1 MKVRT
6 HNIKLLSTALAGLF
20 VLFGIIAI
28 WVICFEGRP
37 PAIHLKLPSPSI
49 GISQELQLTVSD
61 DRSGLRKIWIGIVR
75 DRRERTIFEK
85 EYPGKA
91 IFTGGKIKKDTLK
104 VIIEPKKLDLPDGKA
119 ILRISVRDFS
129 WRKWWKGNSKYLEQ
143 EILIDTRAPDIT
155 VLTQV
160 HNITRGGS
168 GLVIYRLSEPCP
180 QSGVFVGGDFFPG
193 HAGYFKNRDILMA
206 FCALNHTQG
215 RGTEIFVKATDYAQN
230 SSRAGINYH
239 IRKKKFRKDRL
250 RLPESFLNR
259 KVPEFDK
266 ELPHLTQ
273 GALIDRF
280 LAINRDVRKK
290 NYERIMELTQK
301 TTNTLFWKG
310 VFLRQP
316 KSARKAGFAD
326 YRDYLYKGKK
336 VDSQV
341 HLGIDLASLPFSSVL
356 ASNSGKVVFGDNLG
370 IYGKTVIIDHGFG
383 LMSMYAHLSQVN
395 VKPEQTV
402 SHGEV
407 VGRTGSTGLAGGD
420 HLHFSIIVNKTFV
433 NPIEWWD
440 AKWIENNITSK
451 IELIKQ
457 CCVEKEADA
466 S

>member
-1 MKVRT
+1 MKIKT
-6 HNIKLLSTALAGLF
+6 HNIKFLTTTLAGF
-20 VLFGIIAI
+20 IILFGIIAI
-28 WVICFEGRP
+28 WIICFEGQK

-49 GISQELQLTVSD
+49 GISREVQLTVSD
-61 DRSGLRKIWIGIVR
+61 DKSGLRRIWIGIVKE
-75 DRRERTIFEK
+75 RRERTLFEK

-104 VIIEPKKLDLPDGKA
+104 VVIEPKKLDLADGKA

-129 WRKWWKGNSKYLEQ
+129 WRKWWKGNSKYLEK
-143 EILIDTRAPDIT
+143 EILIDTRAPDIA

-160 HNITRGGS
+160 HNITQGGS

-180 QSGVFVGGDFFPG
+180 QSGVFVGGNFFPG
-193 HAGYFKNRDILMA
+193 HAGFFKNRDILMA
-206 FCALNHTQG
+206 FCALSRTQG
-215 RGTEIFVKATDYAQN
+215 PGTEIFIKATDYAQN
-230 SSRAGINYH
+230 NSRAGINYH
-239 IRKKKFRKDRL
+239 LRKKKFRKDRI

-280 LAINRDVRKK
+280 LAINRDLRKK
-290 NYERIMELTQK
+290 NYQQVMELTQK
-301 TTNTLFWKG
+301 TTNTLHWKG
-310 VFLRQP
+310 AFLRQP

-341 HLGIDLASLPFSSVL
+341 HLGIDLASLPLSPVL
-356 ASNSGKVVFGDNLG
+356 ATNSGKVVFGDNLG

-383 LMSMYAHLSQVN
+383 LMSMYAHLSQAK
-395 VKPEQTV
+395 VKPEQMV
-402 SHGEV
+402 SRGEV

-440 AKWIENNITSK
+440 AKWIENNVTSK

-457 CCVEKEADA
+457 CCEEKEQG
-466 S
+466 